1 MITTYYEIM
10 FLASLVLSM
19 IYSFM
24 WHKHYSI
31 YISLLFAFIPISN
44 LGFLFTAMAETEDA
58 ALLGVKIS
66 YIGGCYMIMFTM
78 LSIFSIC
85 KFRIPK
91 WLSTVF
97 MLLSSVV
104 FLGVLTIGKNEYFYK
119 SWVFDDT
126 SIPGTSLITHK
137 QYGIGHTLFIVFTIL
152 YFAICVVTLIYA
164 YFVKTDFSA
173 SLLLRMFMPELV
185 CMVSFFYGRVL
196 ISTIELL
203 PMAYVFAQVMYLII
217 THRVCLYDITDTGI
231 DSLVE
236 SGDTGFISF
245 DFKCNF
251 LGSNETAEKIFP
263 ELKGLTVDERITSK
277 KLNELFLPWIE
288 AFKAD
293 ENDDKHTY
301 QLNDKFYLIDVNYLF
316 SGKKKRGYQ
325 IFISD
330 DTANQKLIAVLEHY
344 NEDLEKEVEDKT
356 ADIQQKAANLLEMH
370 NRLILSMAAM
380 VESRDNSTG
389 GHIKRTSEV
398 VRLLMNEIM
407 KDNSLGLTD
416 DFCRNI
422 IKAAPMHDLGKI
434 AVDDSILRKPGKFT
448 PEEFAIMK
456 THAAEGAK
464 IVHQV
469 LEGTEDIDFHIIA
482 ENVAHYHHERWDGSG
497 YPEGLKG
504 EEIPIEARIMAIAD
518 VYDALVSKR
527 VYKDAMTFS
536 QADSIIIEGMGRHF
550 DKQLEKYYVAAR
562 PAMEEYYRK
571 MNEEADEVA

>member
-97 MLLSSVV
+97 MLQSSVV
-104 FLGVLTIGKNEYFYK
+104 YLGALSIGKNEYFYK

-137 QYGIGHTLFIVFTIL
+137 QYGIGHTLFIVFTIM

-301 QLNDKFYLIDVNYLF
+301 KLNDKFYLIDVNYLF
-316 SGKKKRGYQ
+316 SGKKKKGYQ

-330 DTANQKLIAVLEHY
+330 DTANQKLIAVLENY
-344 NEDLEKEVEDKT
+344 NEDLEKQVEEKT

-398 VRLLMNEIM
+398 VKLLMNEIM
-407 KDNSLGLTD
+407 KDNFLGLTD

-434 AVDDSILRKPGKFT
+434 AVDDKILRKAGKFE
-448 PEEFAIMK
+448 PDEYAIMK
-456 THAAEGAK
+456 THAAEGAR

-504 EEIPIEARIMAIAD
+504 EDIPIEARIMAIAD

-527 VYKDAMTFS
+527 VYKDAMSFS
-536 QADSIIIEGMGRHF
+536 QADNIILEGMGKHF

-562 PAMEEYYRK
+562 PAIEEYYRK
-571 MNEEADEVA
+571 MNEESENVA